1 VEVRLLGPLQ
11 LVRDGRAEEVKGSGE
26 RELLALLATAPRRAF
41 TKEGLIDALWA
52 ELLPANPDNALQ
64 QRVSKLRKTVGD
76 ALVTAP
82 PGYLLDVADDD
93 VDILRFAELVRRRRY
108 GEALGL
114 WRGEPLAE
122 FVGKAWARGE
132 AARLNELHGTAVE
145 EDVDERLVAGDHVAL
160 VSELEGLV
168 AAAPL
173 RERLR
178 GQQMLA
184 LYRCG
189 RAADALAVYQ
199 AFRRVLNEELGL
211 EPSANLRGLE
221 AGILRE
227 DESLDPPV
235 GHTRALGNVPMP
247 LTSLLGRGEQMQL
260 VQDLVAGSRLVTLT
274 GPGGVGKTT
283 LATAVARGV
292 ADAFPDG
299 AWFVPLAAAESGDRV
314 PEAIADAVGLS
325 DPDRSS
331 ASRLVSAWLSPRH
344 SLLVLDNCEHLADAC
359 AEFVEGL
366 LRAADQPLRIL
377 VTSRESLGVPGEV
390 QVPVPP
396 LDEPDAVRLFAERA
410 ISASPDF
417 EPDTSL
423 VAIRKICQRL
433 DGMPLAIELAAA
445 RIKTL
450 TPDQIAARLDDRFRL
465 LTLAPRTAEAR
476 HQTLRATV
484 SWSHDLLDPEQKKFF
499 RRLAVF
505 QGGWTLAPAEA
516 VGGQDLDGEVLDLLG
531 HLVDRSLVVSDHGRF
546 RMLET
551 LRAYAQEQL
560 DLAGE
565 EGPVARRHAEF
576 FIDFAEAAEPHLR
589 GAQQAQW
596 LATLRAEDANLRQA
610 MSWAIANR
618 SDEPDAALR
627 LGGAL
632 GWYWYVGRQ
641 VDGRGFLRE
650 ALESP
655 SGASALNRA
664 HALQALSLAVRPVG
678 CIVHPSAEGARAAA
692 ESVQLFQQQHDH
704 GRAALSQLLM
714 AVEGVG
720 QPDAGE
726 QLVLVEQAR
735 RTLQEHADT
744 WGLALADFVEMEI
757 RLHHGH
763 VDRALALGHQAS
775 ASFDSLDDDWGRS
788 AVMLHLG
795 YGLRVAGRIDEARQL
810 LTRAVV
816 LSRDG
821 GLPNNLARSLAE
833 VAEAELARGAPD
845 AAEPW
850 IDQCEVVA
858 RDLGNDTLLALTMLA
873 RAGASRLRGATRES
887 LAGYAKA
894 LNLSVQTNFPK
905 GVARA
910 RNGLAAS
917 HLDEGNVDAARE
929 ELKCVRPLAL
939 ELGDVSIV
947 ATMLEQSARLAAR
960 DGDVAEQERTL
971 REATN
976 LRADHGRPPT
986 ALDRP
991 DEPASATSGQ
1001 R

>member
-1 VEVRLLGPLQ
+1 VEVRLLGPLH
-11 LVRDGRAEEVKGSGE
+11 LVRDGQPEEVKGSGE

-41 TKEGLIDALWA
+41 TKEGLIDALW
-52 ELLPANPDNALQ
+52 EESPPANPDNALQ
-64 QRVSKLRKTVGD
+64 QRVSKLRKMLGD
-76 ALVTAP
+76 ALVTAV
-82 PGYLLDVADDD
+82 PGYLLDVADDA
-93 VDILRFAELVRRRRY
+93 VDILRFADLVRQRRY

-122 FVGKAWARGE
+122 FVAQPWARAE
-132 AARLNELHGTAVE
+132 AARLNELHATAVE
-145 EDVDERLVAGDHVAL
+145 EHVDERLAAGDHVAL

-199 AFRRVLNEELGL
+199 AFRRVLNEELGV
-211 EPSANLRGLE
+211 EPSADLRGLE

-235 GHTRALGNVPMP
+235 NRTRGSGNVPMP
-247 LTSLLGRGEQMQL
+247 LTAVLGRDEQMQL
-260 VQDLVAGSRLVTLT
+260 VQDLVAEARLVTLT

-292 ADAFPDG
+292 GDAFPDG
-299 AWFVPLAAAESGDRV
+299 AWFVPLAAVETGDRV
-314 PEAIADAVGLS
+314 PDAIADTVGLS

-331 ASRLVSAWLSPRH
+331 ASRLVRAWLSPRH

-377 VTSRESLGVPGEV
+377 VTSREPLGVPGEV

-410 ISASPDF
+410 TSVSPDF
-417 EPDTSL
+417 ETDANL
-423 VAIRKICQRL
+423 DAIRRICQRL

-450 TPDQIAARLDDRFRL
+450 TPGQIAARLDDRFRL

-484 SWSHDLLDPEQKKFF
+484 AWSHDLLDLDPKKFF
-499 RRLAVF
+499 RRLAAF
-505 QGGWTLAPAEA
+505 PGGWTLAAAEA
-516 VGGQDLDGEVLDLLG
+516 VAGQDLDDEVLDLLG

-551 LRAYAQEQL
+551 IRAYAQEQL

-576 FIDFAEAAEPHLR
+576 FINFAEAAEPHLR

-596 LATLRAEDANLRQA
+596 LATLHAEDANLRQA
-610 MSWAIANR
+610 MSWVIAHR
-618 SDEPDAALR
+618 DEEPDAALR

-655 SGASALNRA
+655 PGASALNRA

-678 CIVHPSAEGARAAA
+678 CIVHPSAEGAVAAA
-692 ESVQLFQQQHDH
+692 ESFELFQQQHDF
-704 GRAALSQLLM
+704 GRAALSQLLL

-720 QPDAGE
+720 RPDAGE
-726 QLVLVEQAR
+726 QFVLVEQAR
-735 RTLQEHADT
+735 RTLQEHDDT
-744 WGLALADFVEMEI
+744 WGVALADFVEMEI

-795 YGLRVAGRIDEARQL
+795 YGLRVAGRIDEAKQL
-810 LTRAVV
+810 LARAVV

-833 VAEAELARGAPD
+833 LAESELARGEPD

-858 RDLGNDTLLALTMLA
+858 RELGNDTLLALAMLA
-873 RAGASRLRGATRES
+873 RAGAARLRGAPRES
-887 LAGYAKA
+887 LDGYVKA
-894 LNLSVQTNFPK
+894 LNLSVQANFPK

-917 HLDEGNVDAARE
+917 HLDEGSVDEART
-929 ELKCVRPLAL
+929 ELDCVRPLAL
-939 ELGDVSIV
+939 ELGDVTIV
-947 ATMLEQSARLAAR
+947 ATVLEQSARLAAH
-960 DGDVAEQERTL
+960 DGDATEQERTL

-976 LRADHGRPPT
+976 LRTEHGRPPT
-986 ALDRP
+986 ALDQ
-991 DEPASATSGQ
+991 PAAPLGATSGG

>member
-1 VEVRLLGPLQ
+1 VELRLLGPLQ
-11 LVRDGRAEEVKGSGE
+11 LVRDGRSEQVKGSGE

-41 TKEGLIDALWA
+41 TKEGLIDALWTGS
-52 ELLPANPDNALQ
+52 LPANPDNALQ
-64 QRVSKLRKTVGD
+64 QRVSKLRKVVGE

-82 PGYLLDVADDD
+82 PGYLLDLADDD
-93 VDILRFAELVRRRRY
+93 VDILRFADLVRRRRY

-114 WRGEPLAE
+114 WRGAPLAE
-122 FVGKAWARGE
+122 FIGQPWARSE
-132 AARLNELHGTAVE
+132 AARLDELHATAVE
-145 EDVDERLVAGDHVAL
+145 EHVDERLAAGDHVAL
-160 VSELEGLV
+160 VAELEGLA

-189 RAADALAVYQ
+189 RAADALAMYQ
-199 AFRRVLNEELGL
+199 AFRRFLNEELGV
-211 EPSANLRGLE
+211 EPSADLRGLE
-221 AGILRE
+221 VGILRE
-227 DESLDPPV
+227 DESLDRPV
-235 GHTRALGNVPMP
+235 NHTRVSGNVPKP
-247 LTSLLGRGEQMQL
+247 LTSLLGRDEQMQR
-260 VQDLVAGSRLVTLT
+260 VQDLVAGTRLVTLT

-299 AWFVPLAAAESGDRV
+299 AWFVPLAVVTSGDRV
-314 PEAIADAVGLS
+314 PDAIADTVGLS

-331 ASRLVSAWLSPRH
+331 ASRLVRAWLSPRH

-377 VTSRESLGVPGEV
+377 TTSREPLGVPGEV

-410 ISASPDF
+410 TSVSPDF
-417 EPDTSL
+417 ETDANL
-423 VAIRKICQRL
+423 DAIRKICQRL

-450 TPDQIAARLDDRFRL
+450 APAQIAARLDDRFRL

-484 SWSHDLLDPEQKKFF
+484 AWSHDLLGPDHKKFF

-505 QGGWTLAPAEA
+505 QGGWTLAAAEEVA
-516 VGGQDLDGEVLDLLG
+516 GQHLDGEVLDLLG
-531 HLVDRSLVVSDHGRF
+531 YLVDRSLVVSDHHRF
-546 RMLET
+546 RLLET
-551 LRAYAQEQL
+551 IRAYAQEQL
-560 DLAGE
+560 DLTGE
-565 EGPVARRHAEF
+565 AGPVVRRHAEF
-576 FIDFAEAAEPHLR
+576 FIDFAQAAEPHLR

-618 SDEPDAALR
+618 SEKPDAALR

-641 VDGRGFLRE
+641 VDGREFLRE

-655 SGASALNRA
+655 PGGSPLSRA

-692 ESVQLFQQQHDH
+692 ESVQLFQQQHDLR
-704 GRAALSQLLM
+704 RAALSQLLL

-720 QPDAGE
+720 RPDAGE

-735 RTLQEHADT
+735 RTLQAHTDA

-795 YGLRVAGRIDEARQL
+795 YGLRVAGRIDEAKQL
-810 LTRAVV
+810 LARAVG

-821 GLPNNLARSLAE
+821 GLPNNLGRSLAE
-833 VAEAELARGAPD
+833 LAEADLARGEPD

-850 IDQCEVVA
+850 IDECEVVA
-858 RDLGNDTLLALTMLA
+858 RELGNDTLLALAMLA
-873 RAGASRLRGATRES
+873 RAGAARLRGSPRES
-887 LAGYAKA
+887 LDGYAKA
-894 LNLSVQTNFPK
+894 LRLSVQANFPK

-910 RNGLAAS
+910 RNGLAAC
-917 HLDEGNVDAARE
+917 HLDEGSVDSARE
-929 ELKCVRPLAL
+929 ELSGVRPLAL

-947 ATMLEQSARLAAR
+947 ATMLEQAARLAGR
-960 DGDVAEQERTL
+960 DGDAAEHERAL

-976 LRADHGRPPT
+976 LRAERGRPPT
-986 ALDRP
+986 ALDR
-991 DEPASATSGQ
+991 AGATSGG